1 MIYSGNQPK
10 YHRYYYNKCAVPFLH
25 GRNYAV
31 FGRKL
36 RSPWWFFVS
45 GRDELP
51 ICCHGAVVQVLLR
64 GHDAHEQETVG
75 LGHRGLLGAG
85 HQHPSVLLLHHHHP
99 TSTSAAARATARPP
113 LVTRFLQLSG
123 PGQDEPGRQCEPNY
137 QTQQHTEPR
146 SATSACHFS
155 LYSKLR
161 ISQGFYF
168 FVPSVRFKRHPLLQ
182 SRPEH
187 WVWVRAWSPLIT
199 VHCRCVRCSAPVPIY
214 HQPLPSNH
222 QLSAPREPW
231 SGSWRYFRRL
241 EPESEISQGKLTVC
255 CLKKC
260 GCILVLETISPL
272 WVSASAWNA
281 SAATRLNRQ
290 GFLTRWR
297 RRSSFLIG
305 WG

>member
-1 MIYSGNQPK
+1 MVI
-10 YHRYYYNKCAVPFLH
+10 L
-25 GRNYAV
+25 
-31 FGRKL
+31 RKWT
-36 RSPWWFFVS
+36 RWIT
-45 GRDELP
+45 LP

-75 LGHRGLLGAG
+75 LGHRGLLCVW
-85 HQHPSVLLLHHHHP
+85 HQHPSILLLHHHHHHP
-99 TSTSAAARATARPP
+99 SSTSAAARASARPP

-146 SATSACHFS
+146 PATSACHFS
-155 LYSKLR
+155 FYSNLR

-168 FVPSVRFKRHPLLQ
+168 FTPSFYFKRQPLLQ

-199 VHCRCVRCSAPVPIY
+199 VHCRCVRCSAPVRIY
-214 HQPLPSNH
+214 HQPLPSNR
-222 QLSAPREPW
+222 QLSAPCEPW
-231 SGSWRYFRRL
+231 SDSWRYFRRFEL
-241 EPESEISQGKLTVC
+241 ESLISQGKLTVC
-255 CLKKC
+255 CLKC

-281 SAATRLNRQ
+281 SL
-290 GFLTRWR
+290 R
-297 RRSSFLIG
+297 RRGLTVKGFWHAGGAVARSWLAEDSYLMTFHACGKRCILFLVNCSF
-305 WG
+305 